1 MDVRLPSGV
10 LLRGVPEGTSKD
22 EIKRKAIA
30 AGLATEADFG
40 VQEPAP
46 QQMTGEVPV
55 LPEQQAMVPQE
66 PVQAAPERT
75 IGERVMGG
83 LEAAAATTIGGI
95 PAMIGQGVGAAQG
108 AVEYLGR
115 GDFSKPPADLVQQR
129 AMEGA
134 QRLSV
139 TPPSEAG
146 REYVQAVGEA
156 LAPLGGSMAGLAPV
170 STGVGR
176 ALTSGA
182 KQAAPVAMRAATVAD
197 DFASSAASKIKS
209 SIERRKPS
217 TYGQGQSG
225 GAAATPE
232 AMQRIATAESLP
244 VPVKLT
250 KGAALRE
257 AEQLAFEKEQMKT
270 AFGGPLR
277 DRIEENNLQ
286 ILQNFDEMVDRTG
299 AQALFSGPTETGSS
313 VVKALSQG
321 MREARAKTK
330 AAYDIANASDE
341 AKAIANPSEF
351 FQYIDKQV
359 TGSPSVAIVDYM
371 RSFMKKNEIQPG
383 RMTVKQLEELRQEI
397 NKNVTADP
405 ANYRHA
411 AIMKQLI
418 DDATN
423 EVAGPLYKRARSR
436 RMQEANVFENRAI
449 VARLLETKKGGKDPK
464 VPLDK
469 VFDKTILGSSP
480 REINYIKRVLN
491 AHGEAGK
498 QAWSDLQGTTV
509 DYIRAE
515 ATKNVGTDSAG
526 NPLVSPALL
535 NRVVNTLDSNG
546 RLDVI
551 FGQRQAQAIRD
562 LNDVVKYVNTVP
574 PGTLINSSGT
584 TATLLAAMGEMGVT
598 GAFTGLP
605 VPVIATLKVLR
616 DKVKE
621 RALKRKIQDTLDY
634 AAKVSNGENK

>member
-1 MDVRLPSGV
+1 MCIQSEKHRP
-10 LLRGVPEGTSKD
+10 R
-22 EIKRKAIA
+22 
-30 AGLATEADFG
+30 AGS
-40 VQEPAP
+40 
-46 QQMTGEVPV
+46 
-55 LPEQQAMVPQE
+55 
-66 PVQAAPERT
+66 
-75 IGERVMGG
+75 
-83 LEAAAATTIGGI
+83 
-95 PAMIGQGVGAAQG
+95 
-108 AVEYLGR
+108 Y
-115 GDFSKPPADLVQQR
+115 
-129 AMEGA
+129 
-134 QRLSV
+134 
-139 TPPSEAG
+139 
-146 REYVQAVGEA
+146 
-156 LAPLGGSMAGLAPV
+156 
-170 STGVGR
+170 
-176 ALTSGA
+176 
-182 KQAAPVAMRAATVAD
+182 
-197 DFASSAASKIKS
+197 
-209 SIERRKPS
+209 RKP
-217 TYGQGQSG
+217 
-225 GAAATPE
+225 E
-232 AMQRIATAESLP
+232 
-244 VPVKLT
+244 
-250 KGAALRE
+250 
-257 AEQLAFEKEQMKT
+257 
-270 AFGGPLR
+270 
-277 DRIEENNLQ
+277 
-286 ILQNFDEMVDRTG
+286 
-299 AQALFSGPTETGSS
+299 
-313 VVKALSQG
+313 
-321 MREARAKTK
+321 
-330 AAYDIANASDE
+330 
-341 AKAIANPSEF
+341 
-351 FQYIDKQV
+351 
-359 TGSPSVAIVDYM
+359 
-371 RSFMKKNEIQPG
+371 

-498 QAWSDLQGTTV
+498 QAWSDLQGATV
-509 DYIRAE
+509 DYIRSE

-526 NPLVSPALL
+526 NPLVSPAQL
-535 NRVVNTLDSNG
+535 NRVISTLDSNG

-634 AAKVSNGENK
+634 AAKVSNGETK